1 MKRLFLLFIIGILA
15 ILDSVISLHS
25 ISRVRISRSDLRVST
40 SSTGNRMDPSGT
52 NTVTVNTGSLKKGQ
66 EEPIDYSHVE
76 GQRNPE
82 EWQTSVAPRRDVVY
96 ARALEVQMDMIR
108 QLGMKEVEIEDRFKL
123 RFSNVKQARIA
134 NMQYEGSRFRK
145 VRLTY
150 FDAGPNVQ
158 VRVRNSSCSWCHF
171 LSPSSSQ
178 PLTFSIF
185 PPSAPPT
192 TGVQCLVDAIF

>member
-1 MKRLFLLFIIGILA
+1 MVTITTN
-15 ILDSVISLHS
+15 DS
-25 ISRVRISRSDLRVST
+25 
-40 SSTGNRMDPSGT
+40 
-52 NTVTVNTGSLKKGQ
+52 KKGQ
-66 EEPIDYSHVE
+66 KEAIDYRHVE

-96 ARALEVQMDMIR
+96 ARALEAQMDMVR

-134 NMQYEGSRFRK
+134 NMQYKGSRFRK

-158 VRVRNSSCSWCHF
+158 VGIGNVSWH
-171 LSPSSSQ
+171 
-178 PLTFSIF
+178 
-185 PPSAPPT
+185 
-192 TGVQCLVDAIF
+192 